1 MYDRSGNSWVED
13 DNSKVFATSVLA
25 NMYHASDVVL
35 DSYEDGDVRI
45 KEKNFFFTNY
55 VSNIR

>member
-1 MYDRSGNSWVED
+1 MTGQATAWVED

-45 KEKNFFFTNY
+45 KKRISLYKLCFQY
-55 VSNIR
+55 R